1 MMMMVQMMIKSEEWG
16 EDNIKERT
24 KQRASIM
31 NSKQNLRPVNI

>member
-1 MMMMVQMMIKSEEWG
+1 MMMMVQMMIKSEERG

-31 NSKQNLRPVNI
+31 NIK